1 MSTVL
6 DASMPLRFNVTLT
19 RPLPNMQPSVLKFE
33 ELLSVWNV
41 EQGRM
46 MTEPEFREQT
56 MEPFLDKL
64 HYDYPGWESH
74 VICAEGLV
82 GDHLTPQ

>member
-1 MSTVL
+1 MSTATI
-6 DASMPLRFNVTLT
+6 DASMPLRFNVTLK
-19 RPLPNMQPSVLKFE
+19 RPHTGSVLKFE

-64 HYDYPGWESH
+64 HDDYPGWESH
-74 VICAEGLV
+74 VTCAEGMI
-82 GDHLTPQ
+82 GDHLVNDR